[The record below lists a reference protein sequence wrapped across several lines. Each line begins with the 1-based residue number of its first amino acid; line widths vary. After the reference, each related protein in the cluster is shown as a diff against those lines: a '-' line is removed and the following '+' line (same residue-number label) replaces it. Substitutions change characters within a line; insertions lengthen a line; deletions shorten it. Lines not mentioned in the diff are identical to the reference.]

1 MALKAAAQMKLEAIN
16 YTVGVMASLDV
27 TEDVIIEKTK
37 EKVTEL
43 EAEEE
48 VSLRLRKVDGEL
60 QYSAFDMRSDFV
72 RTRFNDVKTMLSLS
86 AKITG
91 LPIDIKV
98 IKGSAEFT
106 NADIVSALKD
116 LVANIEAMPV
126 EMLEHGADEWSVKP
140 GGMPE
145 SLKESEPEDGLPG
158 GDSLNSGDVP
168 LEDSS
173 EPEADKDDADK
184 DDADAGDEPVENAPA
199 EEGQTLQQLS

>member
-27 TEDVIIEKTK
+27 TEEVIIEKTK
-37 EKVTEL
+37 EKVVEL

-48 VSLRLRKVDGEL
+48 VSLRLRKVGGEL
-60 QYSAFDMRSDFV
+60 QYSAFDLRADFI

-98 IKGSAEFT
+98 MKGSAEFT
-106 NADIVSALKD
+106 NGDIVSALKD
-116 LVANIEAMPV
+116 LITNIEAMPV
-126 EMLEHGADEWSVKP
+126 EMLTHGADEWSVKP
-140 GGMPE
+140 GEMPE
-145 SLKESEPEDGLPG
+145 SLKESEPEDGVPG
-158 GDSLNSGDVP
+158 GDSLNSGEVP

-173 EPEADKDDADK
+173 ELEADKETA
-184 DDADAGDEPVENAPA
+184 PVETAPVETAPA